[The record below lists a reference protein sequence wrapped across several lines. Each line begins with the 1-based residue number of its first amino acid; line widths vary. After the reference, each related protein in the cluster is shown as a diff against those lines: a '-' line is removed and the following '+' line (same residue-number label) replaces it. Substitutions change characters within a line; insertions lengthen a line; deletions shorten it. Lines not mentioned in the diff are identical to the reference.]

1 MPNNCV
7 HSGKIFPEHE
17 RTYVR
22 LLGRQEY
29 YLKCRCKKGFFKSR
43 KNLMLLNFLA
53 PKKKN
58 PRFETLKIAF
68 ESESKYCKC
77 AAIAN

>member
-22 LLGRQEY
+22 LLGTPEY
-29 YLKCRCKKGFFKSR
+29 FQSKVLKYRARANRKTLKCPKMISKTNFRNFIL
-43 KNLMLLNFLA
+43 KNYEEYL
-53 PKKKN
+53 
-58 PRFETLKIAF
+58 I
-68 ESESKYCKC
+68 
-77 AAIAN
+77 